1 MHTTPREPI
10 HKQAKQLTH
19 NQLVQPTVRRRSRI
33 HRDDTE
39 INLTDR
45 LVDLV
50 CKEYPSS
57 KEEASVLISRV
68 WNMIDNEITSELF
81 EGSTRTDLLE
91 RIAIVSAFYDLAVQ
105 RLREMD
111 KPLLKYG
118 AVADYYSSL

>member
-1 MHTTPREPI
+1 MHTAPKEPI

-19 NQLVQPTVRRRSRI
+19 NQVVHPSVRRRSRI
-33 HRDDTE
+33 YREDSE
-39 INLTDR
+39 LNFTDR

-50 CKEYPSS
+50 CNEYPVS

-68 WNMIDNEITSELF
+68 WNLIDQEITSELF
-81 EGSTRTDLLE
+81 DGSSSGDLKE

-105 RLREMD
+105 RLRDLD

-118 AVADYYSSL
+118 AVADFYSTL